1 MRCRQYQQLL
11 SPYLDDELS
20 ISEHERLSTH
30 LRECTVCKELLRQFD
45 STRQLLRSFPAR
57 EVTPVMAAQLQER
70 LKQIKTPSD
79 HQQETTLFSDWAHAR
94 LSFLGRM
101 ASWRHWGR
109 LSVVGTLAT
118 AAAAIAFYI
127 AAPLE
132 RQDPVTAAT
141 LSNQLLE
148 ALNYDQKTLSD
159 EPSDIPTWPEET
171 SAWDSDDEQN

>member
-20 ISEHERLSTH
+20 ISERERLSTH
-30 LRECTVCKELLRQFD
+30 LRECTVCKELLRQFE

-57 EVTPVMAAQLQER
+57 EVTPVMTAQLQER

-79 HQQETTLFSDWAHAR
+79 YQQETTPFSNRTHTR
-94 LSFLGRM
+94 TFFLSRM
-101 ASWRHWGR
+101 SSWRHWGR
-109 LSVVGTLAT
+109 LSIVGTLAT

-132 RQDPVTAAT
+132 RQDPVTAVT

-148 ALNYDQKTLSD
+148 ALDYDQKTLSD
-159 EPSDIPTWPEET
+159 KPSDIPTWPEEP
-171 SAWDSDDEQN
+171 SAWDSDDE